1 MNEKYL
7 KYINEVVT
15 TNDNKQYTITKFISE
30 GGNGYVFEATN
41 DKKEV
46 FVLKLLHTTNETK
59 TENFKKE
66 INLQKSINSKYIV
79 KCIDSGEQRFKNQKK
94 ARSYYIMKKYDS
106 TLEDLINQ
114 NVITPLNAFKYS
126 VQLCEA
132 LKVLHK
138 HIKPIIHRD
147 LKPENILYDRKND
160 RVLICDFGLAHIEM
174 NQKTINEG
182 FVGNIDYHA
191 PEQKLRGKDKVG
203 TYTDIYSLGL
213 IINVLFTKEIA
224 QGENYKKIW
233 EVSPYFSFIDNVV
246 ERMIKHDIKTREKDI
261 NAVLLDLEK
270 HDMEYEVESSFFKN
284 MYKDKGLSTKGVNE
298 LIDLFSL
305 LNYSIKNK
313 MNWDEINLNYF
324 CDYHFSC
331 DDILKNS
338 ILITR
343 YHERIK
349 EKFEYEGNAYNG
361 SNIPYNPIDLTIEE
375 NKNNFVDFAN
385 MIDSLLTYDE
395 LKNTK
400 NRIKKYY
407 LSLSD
412 YHAKEIIDNFK
423 EIDEEV
429 VYRCIDAP
437 ILCVA
442 QYISQYFS
450 FFNKMNYEIT
460 SFVRFDKYEKTDVID
475 KRQFYYDKNKQLKDL
490 AAFIK
495 SKITGM
501 TYSIKDDKIEVSFEN
516 INQEEEFEHFITDL
530 ANSFNDGD
538 VRKDDLLDIIQ
549 EDVFIGLKKLYTFDK
564 ADASSVLDLLEY
576 CN

>member
-1 MNEKYL
+1 MDKEYL

-15 TNDNKQYTITKFISE
+15 TNDNKQYTITKFISK

-46 FVLKLLHTTNETK
+46 FVLKLLHTTNATK
-59 TENFKKE
+59 IENFKKE
-66 INLQKSINSKYIV
+66 INLQKTINSKYIV

-94 ARSYYIMKKYDS
+94 ARPYYIMKKYDS

-138 HIKPIIHRD
+138 HIEPIIHRD

-270 HDMEYEVESSFFKN
+270 HDMEYEVESSFFKD

-298 LIDLFSL
+298 LINLFSL

-331 DDILKNS
+331 DETLKNS
-338 ILITR
+338 ILISR
-343 YHERIK
+343 YYKRIK
-349 EKFEYEGNAYNG
+349 DKFEYEGNVYSGN
-361 SNIPYNPIDLTIEE
+361 SIPYTSIDLSIEE
-375 NKNNFVDFAN
+375 NKNSFIDFAN
-385 MIDSLLTYDE
+385 KIDSLLTYDE
-395 LKNTK
+395 LNNTK

-407 LSLSD
+407 LSLCD
-412 YHAKEIIDNFK
+412 YHAKEINSDFSHIEK
-423 EIDEEV
+423 EV
-429 VYRCIDAP
+429 NNYCIDAP
-437 ILCVA
+437 ILSIA
-442 QYISQYFS
+442 YQINKYFS
-450 FFNKMNYEIT
+450 DFINWNYEVI
-460 SFVRFDKYEKTDVID
+460 SFIRFDKYEESDVID
-475 KRQFYYDKNKQLKDL
+475 KRQFYFDKNKDLKDFASL
-490 AAFIK
+490 IE

-501 TYSIKDDKIEVSFEN
+501 TYSIINDKIEISFEN
-516 INQEEEFEHFITDL
+516 MNQEDEFERFIKDL
-530 ANSFNDGD
+530 ANSLADGD
-538 VRKDDLLDIIQ
+538 VRKEDLLDIIQ
-549 EDVFIGLKKLYTFDK
+549 DDNFIGLKKLYLFDNS
-564 ADASSVLDLLEY
+564 DVSSVLALLK
-576 CN
+576 